1 MTTRVLASRFL
12 ALVCAA
18 FASNA
23 VAIDPVFTY
32 QGFLTDQGQP
42 AAGPFDFQFTLLDA
56 SELPVTAP
64 VTRDGVDVAGG
75 VFTVQ
80 LDFPFPAFN
89 GQARRLQI
97 AVRRPGAVDYTTLT
111 PSTLVTAAPY
121 SLLSSFAEAADA
133 ASIADLAVDASALG
147 GVPALDYVRQ
157 TDPRLTD
164 SRVPL
169 PGSPSY
175 IQNQGAV
182 PQAGDFRVSGTGAA
196 NILSASTQYNLGATR
211 VLSFGNLS
219 VYLGEGTAAATT
231 SGNQNVFVGWQA
243 GSSNTSGAFNS
254 FVGLWAGRD
263 NSTGIGN
270 NFYGSETGRSN
281 TTGCCNS
288 FFGGSAGF
296 SNQTGSFNTFVGERS
311 AQTQIAGDY
320 NATLGANINVSN
332 ALVNATALGARA
344 SVTQS
349 NSLVLGAIAGV
360 NGAPTDTR
368 VGIGTTAPKAKLD
381 VTGGD
386 ILAATPGAGVILKSP
401 NGALCRKLSIDN
413 AGAIVLAAVTCP

>member
-1 MTTRVLASRFL
+1 MTTRALASRFL

-23 VAIDPVFTY
+23 VAIEPAFTY

-42 AAGPFDFQFTLLDA
+42 AAGPFDFRFTLLDVN
-56 SELPVTAP
+56 EMPITAP
-64 VTRDGVDVAGG
+64 VTRDGVDVFDG

-80 LDFPFPAFN
+80 LDFPLPAFN
-89 GQARRLQI
+89 GQPRRLQI
-97 AVRRPGAVDYTTLT
+97 AVRRPGTVDYTALT
-111 PSTLVTAAPY
+111 PSTPVTATPY
-121 SLLSSFAEAADA
+121 ALLSSFAEAADA
-133 ASIADLAVDASALG
+133 AGIADLAVDASALG
-147 GVPALDYVRQ
+147 GVPAADYVRQ
-157 TDPRLTD
+157 SDPRLSD
-164 SRVPL
+164 ARVPL
-169 PGSPSY
+169 AGSPDY
-175 IQNQGAV
+175 IQNQNAV
-182 PQAGDFRVSGTGAA
+182 SQAANFRVSGTGAA

-219 VYLGEGTAAATT
+219 VYVGEGTAAATT

-243 GSSNTSGAFNS
+243 GNANTSGAFNS

-263 NSTGIGN
+263 NNTGIGN

-296 SNQTGSFNTFVGERS
+296 SNQTGSYNTFVGERS
-311 AQTQIAGDY
+311 AQTQVAGDY
-320 NATLGANINVSN
+320 NASLGANINVTN
-332 ALVNATALGARA
+332 GLQNATAIGARA

-349 NSLVLGAIAGV
+349 NSLVLGAIASV
-360 NGAPTDTR
+360 NGAPADTR
-368 VGIGTTAPKAKLD
+368 VGIGTTAPRAKLD

-386 ILAATPGAGVILKSP
+386 ILAFTPGAGVILKSP
-401 NGALCRKLSIDN
+401 NGTLCRKLSIDN
-413 AGAIVLAAVTCP
+413 AGALVLAAVTCP

>member
-1 MTTRVLASRFL
+1 MTTRALASRFL

-23 VAIDPVFTY
+23 VAIEPAFTY

-42 AAGPFDFQFTLLDA
+42 AAGPFDFRFTLLDA
-56 SELPVTAP
+56 NESPVAAP
-64 VTRDGVDVAGG
+64 LTRDGIVVFDG

-80 LDFPFPAFN
+80 LDFPLPAFN
-89 GQARRLQI
+89 GQPRRLLV
-97 AVRRPGAVDYTTLT
+97 AVRRPGAVDYTALT
-111 PSTLVTAAPY
+111 PSTPVTATPY
-121 SLLSSFAEAADA
+121 ALLSSFAEAADA
-133 ASIADLAVDASALG
+133 AGVADLAVDASALG
-147 GVPALDYVRQ
+147 GVPAADYVRQ
-157 TDPRLTD
+157 ADPRLSD
-164 SRVPL
+164 ARVPL
-169 PGSPSY
+169 PGSPNY
-175 IQNQGAV
+175 IQNQSAV
-182 PQAGDFRVSGTGAA
+182 SQAGDFRVSGTGAA

-219 VYLGEGTAAATT
+219 VYLGEGTGAATT

-243 GSSNTSGAFNS
+243 GSANTSGAFNS

-263 NSTGIGN
+263 NSTGLGN

-281 TTGCCNS
+281 TSGCCNS

-296 SNQTGSFNTFVGERS
+296 SNQTGSYNTFVGERS
-311 AQTQIAGDY
+311 AQTQVTGDY
-320 NATLGANINVSN
+320 NATLGANINLTN
-332 ALVNATALGARA
+332 GLQNATALGARA

-360 NGAPTDTR
+360 NAAPADTR

-386 ILAATPGAGVILKSP
+386 ILAGTAGAGVILKSP

-413 AGAIVLAAVTCP
+413 AGVLVLAAVACP